1 MISNH
6 IINLS
11 NKAAVRTLSNQ
22 IADHYPAHSYQD
34 KILTRIYE
42 EMLDKMLDKKKVH
55 HDVTGIIP
63 FSRSW

>member
-11 NKAAVRTLSNQ
+11 NKAAVRSLSNQ
-22 IADHYPAHSYQD
+22 ITVHYPAHSYQD
-34 KILTRIYE
+34 RILTRIYE
-42 EMLDKMLDKKKVH
+42 EMLDKMLGKKKVH
-55 HDVTGIIP
+55 HNGTGIVP